1 MTLMNDSRGGGGR
14 RRNPPEERPNLGV
27 KIGWKTLTWALFES
41 LLSVALLVTAYF
53 VLPLDGPLDGD
64 GIGWLIFGLI
74 IFGFTVGWQIR
85 AIFQAKYPVLQAI
98 RALAIAVPLF
108 LLIFSALYFELGR
121 SHGRVFNEPMS
132 KVDAIYFTVTVFA
145 TVGFGDIVPLTQT
158 ARVVVTL
165 QMLGDLIVLG
175 VLLRSIVSAA
185 RVTRA
190 HRVETSQQTADPPVT
205 PQTS

>member
-1 MTLMNDSRGGGGR
+1 MMTLMNDSRVGGRR

-27 KIGWKTLTWALFES
+27 KIGWKPLAWALLES

-64 GIGWLIFGLI
+64 GIGWLVAGLLIFGV
-74 IFGFTVGWQIR
+74 TVGWQIR
-85 AIFQAKYPVLQAI
+85 AIFEAKYPVLQAI
-98 RALAIAVPLF
+98 RALAIAIPLF

-121 SHGRVFNEPMS
+121 SHSRVFNEPLS

-165 QMLGDLIVLG
+165 QMLGDLVVLG
-175 VLLRSIVSAA
+175 VLLRAIISAA
-185 RVTRA
+185 RATRA
-190 HRVETSQQTADPPVT
+190 HRVETS
-205 PQTS
+205 